1 MKMRHA
7 MVLMAAQCA
16 LAACAEPVIKVER
29 KPWGADYTLVSSDG
43 PGDVTLVSV
52 RPKCTKYASQMANM
66 YSDDEYGVG
75 VRAWDIRDE
84 MVQEDGELKVVVKGG
99 RTGATASVMRKGDR
113 LLCRDGREWLVRDGK
128 RRTLAK
134 GVLERPLPVLD
145 AGADVVLSCADP
157 SSADARVLVST
168 RRVARSTK

>member
-75 VRAWDIRDE
+75 VRAWDLRDE
-84 MVQEDGELKVVVKGG
+84 MVQKDGELKVVVNGG
-99 RTGATASVMRKGDR
+99 RAGATASVIQPVSEDT
-113 LLCRDGREWLVRDGK
+113 REPPSPTDAATPSRRSSKRTVYALPSTVR
-128 RRTLAK
+128 RCIPRT
-134 GVLERPLPVLD
+134 VS
-145 AGADVVLSCADP
+145 GATSC
-157 SSADARVLVST
+157 SAT
-168 RRVARSTK
+168 G